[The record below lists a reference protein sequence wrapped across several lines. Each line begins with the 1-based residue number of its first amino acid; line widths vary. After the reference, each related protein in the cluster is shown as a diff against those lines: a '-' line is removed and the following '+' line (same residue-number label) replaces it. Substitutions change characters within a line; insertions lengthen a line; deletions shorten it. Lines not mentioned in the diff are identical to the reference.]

1 MAPATS
7 TPKRILMI
15 TDLRYA
21 LRMLLKSPGFSAI
34 AILTLALGIGANS
47 AIFTLVDNLFLR
59 GLPFADANRIVRI
72 YGEAKERNMQEMPFS
87 MPRFWHY
94 RDGQSVFSSL
104 AADSGMGFILT
115 GMGAPVQLNGGIVT
129 ANYFDLLGVR
139 PLRGRLFLPNEE
151 GKDAVVLI
159 SDHFWRK
166 QLASDPNVLGRAL
179 ILNGVP
185 LTVIGVIPTM
195 PLSWFGPDCDIWTA
209 KPFELPG
216 MNQEMLLRGVGYLR
230 VIGRLKAGVTPEQA
244 QTALGVLQDSYR
256 VRYPGIFDATWR
268 PVVVSAAE
276 DVTGKLRPAFAIL
289 LAAVAA
295 VLLIACSNVANLL
308 LVRFTARR
316 REIALR
322 VALGASRRGLVRL
335 FILESTLLS
344 LIAGVVGLV
353 LAAWIISAAPKL
365 AGNNVP
371 IAPEISLQWPVFAF
385 AFALSLLTG
394 LALGFYPAWQSS
406 RADLTTGLK
415 DGGRS
420 VSGSVGQRRVRRG
433 LVAAQVAFSVI
444 LLAGAALLLASFIRL
459 SREQMGFNPE
469 RIWLGGIGLPASQ
482 YNEDASQARFVERL
496 RAELQSQPGVEA
508 VAITDTVPLSGGF
521 SRTPYALTDG
531 AAPPVTERPIGLTH
545 SVSPGYLR
553 TFGMTLLAGR
563 DLNEHDTAD
572 HPEVVMISQA
582 TAEKLFPRKNAVGQ
596 ELFLGGIN
604 GTGARVQ
611 IVGLVN
617 DVRSMQLAKKDEV
630 KFYRPFA
637 QRANTF
643 FTVAIRGTERPEA
656 LLGTARAALDR
667 VDRQLPFIQPSTM
680 EKVVG
685 DSLGQERLTMTLL
698 VSFAVI
704 ALLLAL
710 VGIYGAVAYTV
721 EQRTSEI
728 GVRMALGAQARD
740 VLRLIVSQAMAPV
753 VAGLFFGLV
762 VALAL
767 GRVLTSQ
774 LYQVSAHS
782 PMLLSTATFLFAVVG
797 LAACLIPA
805 RRATLVDPVI
815 ALRHE

>member
-1 MAPATS
+1 MLGD
-7 TPKRILMI
+7 I
-15 TDLRYA
+15 RYA

-34 AILTLALGIGANS
+34 AIFTLALGIGANT
-47 AIFTLVDNLFLR
+47 AIFTLVDNLFLH
-59 GLPFADANRIVRI
+59 GLPFADTSRIVRI
-72 YGEAKERNMQEMPFS
+72 YGEAKERSMQEMPFS
-87 MPRFWHY
+87 MPRYLHY
-94 RDGQSVFSSL
+94 RDGQSVFSST

-151 GKDAVVLI
+151 GKGAVVLI
-159 SDHFWRK
+159 SEHFWRK
-166 QLASDPNVLGRAL
+166 QLASDPQVLGRAL
-179 ILNGVP
+179 TLNGVP
-185 LTVIGVIPTM
+185 LTVIGVLPNM

-209 KPFELPG
+209 KPYELPG
-216 MNQEMLLRGVGYLR
+216 MSQEMLLRGVGYLR
-230 VIGRLKAGVTPEQA
+230 VIGRLKPGVTNEQA
-244 QTALGVLQDSYR
+244 QAALGVLQDNYSA
-256 VRYPGIFDATWR
+256 RYPGIFDATWR
-268 PVVVSAAE
+268 PVVVSATE

-344 LIAGVVGLV
+344 LIAGAVGLI

-371 IAPEISLQWPVFAF
+371 IAPDIALQWPVFVF
-385 AFALSLLTG
+385 ASGLSLLTG

-406 RADLTTGLK
+406 RADLTIGLK

-420 VSGSVGQRRVRRG
+420 VSGGPGQRRVRRG
-433 LVAAQVAFSVI
+433 LVTAQVAFSVV
-444 LLAGAALLLASFIRL
+444 LLAGAALLLASFVRL
-459 SREQMGFNPE
+459 SREKMGFNPE
-469 RIWLGGIGLPASQ
+469 HIWLGGIGLPASH
-482 YNEDASQARFVERL
+482 YNEDAAQARFVERL
-496 RAELQSQPGVEA
+496 RAELQGAPGVES

-521 SRTPYALTDG
+521 SRTPYAHTDG
-531 AAPPVTERPIGLTH
+531 TAPPVTERPIALTH

-563 DLNEHDTAD
+563 DLNQHDTAD
-572 HPEVVMISQA
+572 HPEVVLISQS
-582 TAEKLFPRKNAVGQ
+582 TAEKLFPGKNAVGQ
-596 ELFLGGIN
+596 DLFLGGIN

-611 IVGLVN
+611 IVGVVN

-637 QRANTF
+637 QRTNAF
-643 FTVAIRGTERPEA
+643 FAVAIRGAGRPEA

-680 EKVVG
+680 EKVIG

-753 VAGLFFGLV
+753 VAGLVVGLAV
-762 VALAL
+762 TLTL
-767 GRVLTSQ
+767 GRLLTSQ

-782 PMLLSTATFLFAVVG
+782 PLLLSSATFLFAVVG

-805 RRATLVDPVI
+805 RRATLVDPMI
-815 ALRHE
+815 ALRCE